1 MGTAA
6 DCLPILF
13 QTAVREKEMYK
24 KVNGRWQTVERTGK
38 VEEKKQAVSSDLVQ
52 EMLKK

>member
-1 MGTAA
+1 M
-6 DCLPILF
+6 PILFF

-24 KVNGRWQTVERTGK
+24 KVNGRWQTVERTGV
-38 VEEKKQAVSSDLVQ
+38 VEEKKKEAVSSDLVQ